1 MEEQLFDIRGKRAL
15 VTGSSRGLGAILA
28 RGLASQ
34 GAQVVINGRD
44 ADRVARTTSELRS
57 DGMNA
62 TECVFDVTRETE
74 VAEQVARVETEQGP
88 IDILVNNAG
97 VQARKRLDQFDL
109 GDWERIM
116 AVNLTG
122 AFLVA
127 KQVARH
133 MIDRKAGKIVN
144 ICSMQ
149 SRFGRQTIAPYA
161 ASKGGL
167 AMLTRGMAADWAS
180 FNIQSNGL
188 APGYFITEMT
198 RPLADDPK
206 FDAWLKNRTPAGRW
220 GDPSELLGALV
231 FLVSPASSLVNGQI
245 LYVDGGIH
253 AVL

>member
-1 MEEQLFDIRGKRAL
+1 MD
-15 VTGSSRGLGAILA
+15 AI
-28 RGLASQ
+28 
-34 GAQVVINGRD
+34 
-44 ADRVARTTSELRS
+44 
-57 DGMNA
+57 
-62 TECVFDVTRETE
+62 ECVFDVTQEAE
-74 VAEQVARVETEQGP
+74 VAEQVTRIETDQGP

-97 VQARKRLDQFDL
+97 VQARRRLDEFDA
-109 GDWERIM
+109 GDWERIL

-127 KQVARH
+127 KHVAGH
-133 MIDRKAGKIVN
+133 MIKRGAGKIVN

-167 AMLTRGMAADWAS
+167 AMLTRGMAADWAA
-180 FNIQSNGL
+180 FNIQANGL

-198 RPLADDPK
+198 KPLADDPQ
-206 FDAWLKNRTPAGRW
+206 FDSWLKKRTPAGRW

-231 FLVSPASSLVNGQI
+231 FLVSPASSFVSGQI

-253 AVL
+253 GVL